1 MTSAFTHSPTTTMI
15 DTPAITT
22 TADQP
27 TAVIHLTIP
36 RSEIQKAM
44 GPAHQELFSTL
55 AAQGVTP
62 TGPWFSH
69 HFRMDPATFDF
80 EVGVPV
86 SAPVKPTGRVAGSRL
101 PASRVA
107 RTVYRGGYEG
117 LGAAWGEFEAWIKG
131 AGLKPATELW
141 EIYAAGPESGSDPA
155 AWRTELNRPIE

>member
-1 MTSAFTHSPTTTMI
+1 MI

-22 TADQP
+22 THEQP

-36 RSEIQKAM
+36 RAEIQTAM

-62 TGPWFSH
+62 AGPWFSH
-69 HFRMDPATFDF
+69 HFKMDPATFDF

-86 SAPVKPTGRVAGSRL
+86 SGPVAAAGRVAASRL
-101 PASRVA
+101 SARRVA

-117 LGAAWGEFEAWIKG
+117 LGAAWGELDAWIERE
-131 AGLKPATELW
+131 GLKPAGDLW
-141 EIYAAGPESGSDPA
+141 EIYAAGPESGSDPSG
-155 AWRTELNRPIE
+155 WRTELNRPIAE

>member
-1 MTSAFTHSPTTTMI
+1 MTDAFNLTRTTMI

-22 TADQP
+22 TAEQP

-36 RSEIQKAM
+36 RSEIQKVM
-44 GPAHQELFSTL
+44 GPAHQELFTAL
-55 AAQGVTP
+55 AAQRITP
-62 TGPWFSH
+62 TGAWFSH

-86 SAPVKPTGRVAGSRL
+86 NAPVKPAGRVASSRL
-101 PASRVA
+101 PAARVA

-117 LGAAWGEFEAWIKG
+117 LGAAWGELESWMKE
-131 AGLKPATELW
+131 AGLKAAPELW

-155 AWRTELNRPIE
+155 GWRTELNRPIAE